1 MFILNIRNWFWH
13 YPEYLFFGKTS
24 LFGRIR
30 ALYYNGV
37 PLTSGLLISIII
49 GLIFVGVI
57 NGSRIILTLNETV
70 LIEGVVVGTDESTH
84 LLNQLNRI
92 SPLTSDS
99 NKSRLE
105 KDLIEL
111 IYDSLITVDQR
122 GDPKPILAD
131 FLEVEKGRKYQ
142 FKLKDNIFWHDG
154 KPITADDVVATF
166 ELLKILETDAKT
178 STLYSKAAV
187 QMDIRKLSDVKSFE
201 FVAKGN
207 NIIPGFFE
215 AISFKILP
223 AHLLNDITID
233 NINLPDPY
241 INRNPVGSG
250 MYKFLNMA
258 EDHIELTRNDSYY
271 GNKPTIDKIKF
282 KFFPNERSAIN
293 AIKTGQIHTLVGT
306 MSDINEEFASYKN
319 LAIAKSNVEYNQYW
333 AIYFN
338 LSDSAN
344 IALKEIKVRQALTY
358 AIDKQKIVSE
368 DLQGYGEVAD
378 GPISKIS
385 FAYSPQYIH
394 AFNIDTAKKL
404 LDEAGW
410 VLPGDG
416 EYRMK
421 NGIKLSFNLVLID
434 SQEKSKIAQSIVE
447 DLKKVGIEVLLT
459 NQSPSEIKGTVI
471 SRTFDAIIYGTQTF
485 IDPDRYEL
493 FHSSQIIDPGLNISS
508 WSSAETKGKIVD
520 GKKTQVPESDDVLE
534 VARRIVDETER
545 KKLYKDFQRIVANEV
560 PLIYLYHP
568 VEAYVYNKRL
578 TNITLK
584 NLNSIKQRFINVDE
598 WRLEL

>member
-24 LFGRIR
+24 LFGRIIS
-30 ALYYNGV
+30 LYYNGV
-37 PLTSGLLISIII
+37 PFTSGLLITVII
-49 GLIFVGVI
+49 GLIFFGVV
-57 NGSRIILTLNETV
+57 NGSRAMLTLNETV

-84 LLNQLNRI
+84 LLNQLNKI

-111 IYDSLITVDQR
+111 IYESLITVDQK
-122 GDPKPILAD
+122 GDPKPVLAD

-142 FKLKDNIFWHDG
+142 FKLKENIYWHDG

-166 ELLKILETDAKT
+166 ELLKTLENDPKT

-187 QMDIRKLSDVKSFE
+187 QMDIQKLSDVKSFE
-201 FVAKGN
+201 FIAKGN

-223 AHLLNDITID
+223 AHLLKDITVD

-250 MYKFLNMA
+250 VYKFLNMA
-258 EDHIELTRNDSYY
+258 EDSIELIKNSNYY

-293 AIKTGQIHTLVGT
+293 ALKTGQIHSLVGT
-306 MSDINEEFASYKN
+306 MSNINEEFSSYKN
-319 LAIAKSNVEYNQYW
+319 LSIAKSNVLYNQYW

-344 IALKEIKVRQALTY
+344 IGLKELKVRQAISY
-358 AIDKQKIVSE
+358 AIDKQKIISE
-368 DLQGYGEVAD
+368 ALEGHGEVAD

-385 FAYSPQYIH
+385 FAYTSQYIH
-394 AFNIDTAKKL
+394 SYNIETAAKL
-404 LDEAGW
+404 LDGEGW
-410 VLPGDG
+410 KLAEGDD
-416 EYRMK
+416 YRTK
-421 NGIKLSFNLVLID
+421 NGIKLSFNLVFLD
-434 SQEKSKIAQSIVE
+434 SEEKSEIAQSIVD
-447 DLKKVGIEVLLT
+447 DLKMIGVEVLLT
-459 NQSPSEIKGTVI
+459 KQSPSEIKGTVI

-493 FHSSQIIDPGLNISS
+493 FHSSQIVDPGLNISS
-508 WSSAETKGKIVD
+508 WSSAETTGKIVD
-520 GKKTQVPESDDVLE
+520 GKKSQVAESDDVLE
-534 VARRIVDETER
+534 VARRIVNEDER
-545 KKLYKDFQRIVANEV
+545 KKLYKDFQRLVANEV
-560 PLIYLYHP
+560 PLIYLYYP
-568 VEAYVYNKRL
+568 VETYVYNKRL
-578 TNITLK
+578 SNITLK